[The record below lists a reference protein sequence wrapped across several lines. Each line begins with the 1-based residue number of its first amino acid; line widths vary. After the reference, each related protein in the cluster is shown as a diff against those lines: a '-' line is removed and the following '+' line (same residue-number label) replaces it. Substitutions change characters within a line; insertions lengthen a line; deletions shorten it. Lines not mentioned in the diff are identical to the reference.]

1 MFHCRSISHHH
12 TPLIIREQLSLTT
25 RQQVEWLS
33 APRRE
38 EVVVVA
44 TCNRLELYA
53 YAPSVKV
60 MDALWADLLAVRRVT
75 PQEVESCTVALSD
88 FDAVQHV
95 FRVGCGLE
103 SMALGE
109 PQILGQIT
117 HAYEPAHEYGA
128 AGAMLS
134 LLFRA
139 AIFAAKRA
147 RSETAIGSGAASV
160 SSLGIAKAE
169 SAQGPLAERAILV
182 IGAGEMGQTVV
193 KALVQRGVRQVTIV
207 SRTYDHARRLAD
219 EWQVSARPIT
229 ELKEALTEA
238 DVLFTTSG
246 APFTIL
252 AREDVA
258 PVMNLRPNRPL
269 CMIDIAMP
277 RDIDPAVAEIPGVC
291 LHDLDD
297 LQHVIETSLAER
309 QANVPAVE
317 AIIEHELALFWSDYQ
332 ARAVAPTIRLLRE
345 HAEQLRQAELSWA
358 YNRLPPGCEEERLLM
373 DQFSHRLM
381 NKMLHQLT
389 RNLKAKASQE
399 DAALI
404 AAVARDLFGL
414 EDNVMFE

>member
-12 TPLIIREQLSLTT
+12 TPLVIREKLSLTA

-33 APRRE
+33 VPRRE
-38 EVVVVA
+38 EVLVVA

-53 YAPSVKV
+53 YTPSVQTAN
-60 MDALWADLLAVRRVT
+60 ALWADLLAQRHIS
-75 PQEVESCTVALSD
+75 PQDVKGCTVALSG

-117 HAYEPAHEYGA
+117 NAYEQAHETGA
-128 AGAMLS
+128 AGSMLS

-160 SSLGIAKAE
+160 SSLGIAE
-169 SAQGPLAERAILV
+169 AERAQGSLAGRAVLV

-193 KALVQRGVRQVTIV
+193 KALVQRGVRQVTVV
-207 SRTYDHARRLAD
+207 SRTYDNARRLAE
-219 EWQVSARPIT
+219 EWQVGARPLT

-246 APFTIL
+246 APYTIL
-252 AREDVA
+252 AREDIE
-258 PVMNLRPNRPL
+258 PIMKLRPDRPL
-269 CMIDIAMP
+269 CIVDIAMP
-277 RDIDPAVAEIPGVC
+277 RDIDPAIGDIPGVC

-297 LQHVIETSLAER
+297 LQHVIEESFEAR
-309 QANVPAVE
+309 RANIPAVE
-317 AIIEHELALFWSDYQ
+317 HIIEHELTLFWADYQ
-332 ARAVAPTIRLLRE
+332 ARSVAPTIRLLRE

-358 YNRLPPGCEEERLLM
+358 FNRLPADCHDERLLM

-389 RNLKAKASQE
+389 RNLKAKAAQE
-399 DAALI
+399 DGELV

-414 EDNVMFE
+414 EETV